1 MTETCGHILPAET
14 TVGELVATLRRVLT
28 PHYGSGEASALCSII
43 LEESLRLKPVD
54 VVMRREEQVLPE
66 SVLRIEKIVERL
78 LRDEPIQYIYGHTQ
92 WYGAEL
98 KVTPDVLIPRQE
110 TSQLVDIIVDRWG
123 GRSDLRVM
131 DVCTGSG
138 CIAVTL
144 ARVLPFARVDAV
156 DISEK
161 ALAVA
166 RENAA
171 LSRVKVNFAC
181 ADALALARPKEACY
195 DIIVSNP
202 PYIPQRDSAAMAANV
217 LDYEPHLALF
227 VPDNDALKFYRPIV
241 EYAATA
247 LVPGGMLYFE
257 LDPAGAEGVA
267 ECMRNAGLDDVE
279 LLRDYAGRVRFA
291 VGRKS
296 D

>member
-1 MTETCGHILPAET
+1 MPGRA
-14 TVGELVATLRRVLT
+14 TVGELADALRRVLA
-28 PHYGSGEASALCSII
+28 PHYGVGEAAALCRIV
-43 LEESLRLKPVD
+43 LEESLRLEPVD
-54 VVMRREEQVLPE
+54 VVMRRDEQVLPE

-78 LRDEPIQYIYGHTQ
+78 LHDEPIQYIYGHTQ

-110 TSQLVDIIVDRWG
+110 TTQLVDMIVDRWG

-166 RENAA
+166 RENAV

-217 LDYEPHLALF
+217 LDYEPHIALF
-227 VPDNDALKFYRPIV
+227 VPDSDPLKFYRPIV
-241 EYAATA
+241 EYAAA
-247 LVPGGMLYFE
+247 SLVAGGMLYFE

-267 ECMRNAGLDDVE
+267 QCMRAAGFDDVE
-279 LLRDYAGRVRFA
+279 LLRDFAGRVRFA
-291 VGRKS
+291 VGRNS